1 LTPINQFDA
10 IYNILILVTIVTL
23 VSWRLQFSPTIAFI
37 IAGTL
42 ASLSTRVV
50 LPELSSEIFISL
62 LLPPILFQETL
73 HLDISGLINE
83 TDSILGFAII
93 GTLLMQLSIAAFTY
107 FLLGFNL
114 IESLLFGILIAPTDP
129 VAVIRTFHD
138 IEVDKRFQTI
148 ISGESLFNDG
158 IAIVLYSILISII
171 SKGSI
176 TISNVLSIIFLT
188 IIGGIIIGLISG
200 YLVHSIYCWTNDRFA
215 EVLVSFITAFGIFRI
230 AEELG
235 ASGVLAIVV
244 SGLLINYR
252 SNKFGGLG
260 EESYNMLETLWEFI
274 GFLASSI
281 AFIFIGMNLEQKV
294 FLSYI
299 PLSFVLLFII
309 LSLRFVMVETI
320 SYFLSTFRGKYF
332 SRNWKDAFL
341 WSGLRGAISIVLVL
355 GVTGLVPH
363 SSLMTVVSFGI
374 VILSNV
380 IQGFTMGSVIKGKG
394 LVTDTEQ
401 MYPLFPPSDP
411 KALSEEYNPEGY
423 VPSRGFLEKIL
434 FSAPEFFIQGT
445 WFGSWLSRKLVSLL
459 SIINRHTIDRL
470 PVKTVGRI
478 QKIVSLFVDYI
489 SRLLGWINHYL
500 LRKEVN
506 NETKHDNSAT
516 K

>member
-1 LTPINQFDA
+1 MTPVSQFDA

-23 VSWRLQFSPTIAFI
+23 ITWRLKFSPTIAFI

-42 ASLSTRVV
+42 ASVSTRLI

-73 HLDISGLINE
+73 HLDIDGLINE
-83 TDSILGFAII
+83 IDSILGFAII
-93 GTLLMQLSIAAFTY
+93 GTLLMQLAIASFTY

-129 VAVIRTFHD
+129 VAVIRTFHNIGAD
-138 IEVDKRFQTI
+138 NRFQII

-158 IAIVLYSILISII
+158 IAIVMYSILISII
-171 SKGSI
+171 SQGSI
-176 TISNVLSIIFLT
+176 TISNVFRITFLT
-188 IIGGIIIGLISG
+188 IVGGIIIGLIGG
-200 YLVHSIYCWTNDRFA
+200 YLVHSIYCWTNDRYA

-260 EESYNMLETLWEFI
+260 GESYNMLETLWEFI

-281 AFIFIGMNLEQKV
+281 AFIFIGMNLDQRV
-294 FLSYI
+294 FLSFI

-309 LSLRFVMVETI
+309 LSLRFLMVETI
-320 SYFLSTFRGKYF
+320 SYLLGKFRGKYF
-332 SRNWKDAFL
+332 SRNWKDGFL

-355 GVTGLVPH
+355 GISGLVPH
-363 SSLMTVVSFGI
+363 SSLMIVVSFGI

-394 LVTDTEQ
+394 LVTDSKDAHFTTLTHESQ
-401 MYPLFPPSDP
+401 VLSD
-411 KALSEEYNPEGY
+411 EYNSDGY
-423 VPSRGFLEKIL
+423 VPSRSFLEKVL
-434 FSAPEFFIQGT
+434 FSAPEFFVQGT
-445 WFGSWLSRKLVSLL
+445 WFGSWISRKLVSLL
-459 SIINRHTIDRL
+459 SMINRYKIKRF
-470 PVKTVGRI
+470 PAKTVGRI
-478 QKIVSLFVDYI
+478 NKIVSLLINYI
-489 SRLLGWINHYL
+489 SSFLSWVNNYL
-500 LRKEVN
+500 MRKELD
-506 NETKHDNSAT
+506 NETKHENS
-516 K
+516 KS